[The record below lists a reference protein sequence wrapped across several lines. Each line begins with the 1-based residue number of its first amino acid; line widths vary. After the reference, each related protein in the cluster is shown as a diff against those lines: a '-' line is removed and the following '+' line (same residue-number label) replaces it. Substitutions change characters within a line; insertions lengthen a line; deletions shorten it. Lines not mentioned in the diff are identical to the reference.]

1 MIYSYTYHEIP
12 VHINKKKLIKVFVDS
27 GIKYTYTLKLNKQTN
42 NLNILKKIKPNKN
55 DSFNKC
61 DSNMESNPSKVVP
74 S

>member
-1 MIYSYTYHEIP
+1 M
-12 VHINKKKLIKVFVDS
+12 HINKKLIEVFVDS